1 MRNMQR
7 ILARKTTGSDAGTRL
22 MWEDDSGQDLRKI
35 SYESR
40 GWINLAQNTDLW
52 RVLVKKEKLIN
63 FLTI

>member
-1 MRNMQR
+1 
-7 ILARKTTGSDAGTRL
+7 